1 MEKDFILGKKELNKI
16 KNVRNREGEIIPF
29 NINKIADAIYKAFV
43 MTNEGEKKEAKDVAT
58 RVFHKLIQI
67 KVKSNEKKFIPMVEM
82 IQDLVEAELM
92 DLGYHLTAKSY
103 ILYRSKRAELRRE
116 VGTIP
121 TESKKIFDE
130 SSSYFVSSYEEFIF
144 YRTYSKWQDAL
155 GRRETWIETIDRFMA
170 YMKKNLGDK
179 MSQKDYS
186 EVKEAIL
193 KQEVCPSMRLL
204 WSAGEA
210 CDKTNV
216 WAYNCSYVAP
226 SAWQDLGEIM
236 YILMCGAGLGCLRL
250 QNLG

>member
-130 SSSYFVSSYEEFIF
+130 
-144 YRTYSKWQDAL
+144 
-155 GRRETWIETIDRFMA
+155 
-170 YMKKNLGDK
+170 
-179 MSQKDYS
+179 
-186 EVKEAIL
+186 
-193 KQEVCPSMRLL
+193 
-204 WSAGEA
+204 
-210 CDKTNV
+210 
-216 WAYNCSYVAP
+216 
-226 SAWQDLGEIM
+226 
-236 YILMCGAGLGCLRL
+236 
-250 QNLG
+250 